1 MACVR
6 SAICNLVKMWEI
18 WLRTVLG
25 LTNRLLAILA
35 LLWPPAIRP
44 TPDR

>member
-6 SAICNLVKMWEI
+6 SAICNLVKIWEM

-25 LTNRLLAILA
+25 LTKRCLAILA
-35 LLWPPAIRP
+35 LV
-44 TPDR
+44 